1 MCYPD
6 QSSVCTHKISASFCR
21 GDIKRETNNA
31 DTSAREQ
38 KGQGASAVLRKG
50 SSEKLLEHSQHYRG
64 VMEVVSKHIYLTTR
78 DYVGESGVR
87 QAQEMG
93 EFLPAG
99 WWCLNLRGGEGRGE
113 GVGAAWQDVGMH
125 CVDPGIRLAKSGEWG
140 VHRGDELEWRIE
152 AEHQKQTN
160 EHMFILSLLLT
171 VDVIDR
177 LSQSHAILTLL

>member
-1 MCYPD
+1 M
-6 QSSVCTHKISASFCR
+6 QTHLLENRK
-21 GDIKRETNNA
+21 
-31 DTSAREQ
+31 ARELLLCWG
-38 KGQGASAVLRKG
+38 KGAGLHFQ

-64 VMEVVSKHIYLTTR
+64 VMEVVSKHIYMPTR

-99 WWCLNLRGGEGRGE
+99 RWCLNLRGGEGRGE

-125 CVDPGIRLAKSGEWG
+125 CVDPGIWLAKSGEWG
-140 VHRGDELEWRIE
+140 MHRGDELEWRIE

-160 EHMFILSLLLT
+160 EHAYVHSFFTLDCGCHMIGCLKAMPFWLSCNYHGRT
-171 VDVIDR
+171 WNCE
-177 LSQSHAILTLL
+177 LS